1 MLRTCARQSSRRE
14 FIAAGAA
21 AALGLRSGLSL
32 AAPAAVT
39 GSVFFDRRGAG
50 SRGPGDPGLAGVM
63 VSNGREV
70 ALTDADGRWQLPARH
85 TDEIFLIKP
94 AHWTTRTG
102 SGGVPLIAAHQL
114 ARPAA
119 AAAAGNRVPGGLAGI
134 DFALIPAQES
144 AQFEAV
150 LMADTQPADATELG
164 YLCDDIISTIVGTG
178 AAFGIN
184 HGDVVFDDLSLY
196 ARYLKMLGTSGIPWH
211 HCPGNHDID
220 KTAHSDETSRDTWQR
235 TFGPRHYAF
244 QYADATFIILDN
256 VYWHGR
262 NPAAANSA
270 GYHGL
275 IGAEQ
280 LQFVRNVL
288 ANVAE
293 DRLVAL
299 SMHIPLMNYQ
309 NAEAASDNTV
319 DRRALLDLLS
329 GRPHT
334 VSFAGHMHLTEH
346 HYFGPEAGFHAAKA
360 HHHHVLTAASG
371 GWWSGAKDARGIPA
385 ADAEDGNPNGYHMLS
400 VDGTNYSTRFVPA
413 AGKPAAQLRASI
425 ETPAHAGGRAIC
437 LRQGD
442 LEDSELVV
450 NVFDGGPATRV
461 RYGIGGVT
469 GEPRTMQ
476 RIACPDPH
484 VERVFSDHANLQKP
498 WMRALSSS
506 HIWRARLP
514 SNLRPGA
521 YCAAVEAENEYGR
534 RFSTHLLFE
543 VAPDFAT

>member
-1 MLRTCARQSSRRE
+1 MPRTCQRQPSRRE
-14 FIAAGAA
+14 FVAAGAA
-21 AALGLRSGLSL
+21 SVLSLTSGLGVGAPVL
-32 AAPAAVT
+32 AA
-39 GSVFFDRRGAG
+39 GSVFHDRRGTG
-50 SRGPGDPGLAGVM
+50 TRRPGDPGIPGVM

-70 ALTDADGRWQLPARH
+70 VVTDWDGQWRLPARRAE
-85 TDEIFLIKP
+85 EIFLIKP

-102 SGGVPLIAAHQL
+102 PGGVPTIGARQALAQAAG
-114 ARPAA
+114 AEAA
-119 AAAAGNRVPGGLAGI
+119 ASGPGELPTI
-134 DFALIPAQES
+134 DFALTPLPES
-144 AQFEAV
+144 RQFEAV

-164 YLCDDIISTIVGTG
+164 YLCDDIIGSIIGTG

-196 ARYLKMLGTSGIPWH
+196 PRYLKMLGTSGIPWH

-220 KTAHSDETSRDTWQR
+220 RGATSDETSRDTWQK

-244 QYADATFIILDN
+244 QYADATFIVLDN
-256 VYWHGR
+256 VYYHGR
-262 NPAAANSA
+262 KPGAADSGA
-270 GYHGL
+270 YYGL

-309 NAEAASDNTV
+309 NAEAAADNTK
-319 DRRALLDLLS
+319 DRRALLGLLS
-329 GRPHT
+329 RHPHT

-346 HYFGPEAGFHAAKA
+346 HYFAAEAGFAGAKP

-371 GWWSGAKDARGIPA
+371 GWWSGAKDARGVPA

-400 VDGTNYSTRFVPA
+400 IDGSHYSTRFVPA
-413 AGKPAAQLRASI
+413 AGKPATQLRASI
-425 ETPAHAGGRAIC
+425 ETPLHVGPRTVW
-437 LRQGD
+437 LRQAE
-442 LEDSELVV
+442 LERSELVV

-461 RYGIGGVT
+461 RYRIAGVT
-469 GEPRTMQ
+469 REPRPMQ

-484 VERVFSDHANLQKP
+484 VSRVFADHAALQKP

-506 HIWRARLP
+506 HIWRAPLP
-514 SNLRPGA
+514 SNLHPGA

-534 RFSTHLLFE
+534 RLATHLLFE
-543 VAPDFAT
+543 VAPDFGT